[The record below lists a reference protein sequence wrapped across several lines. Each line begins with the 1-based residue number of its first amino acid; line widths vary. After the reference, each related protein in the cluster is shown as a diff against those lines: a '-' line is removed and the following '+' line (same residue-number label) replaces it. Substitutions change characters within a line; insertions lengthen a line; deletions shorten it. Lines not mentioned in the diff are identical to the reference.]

1 MQEKCILFDL
11 DGTLT
16 DPFRGIT
23 RSVQYSL
30 EKFGI
35 HAVLEEL
42 KCFIGPPLI
51 DSYEKYF
58 DFSEEQAK
66 LAVGYYRELYN
77 DGGAKFDNRVYDGI
91 PEMLGKL
98 RNSGK
103 KIILATS
110 KPLIF
115 AEQILEHFGLQKY
128 FDRCF
133 GCELDGRRTRKDEV
147 IEYAVEQY
155 EINKNDAVM
164 VGDREQD
171 VIGAHKNGIKCIGV
185 RWGYAEENELEEY
198 GADWIVSTIEELERI
213 LLA

>member
-35 HAVLEEL
+35 HAGLEEL

-66 LAVGYYRELYN
+66 LAVGYYRNSTMMAEQNLTTGFMTEYPKCLEN
-77 DGGAKFDNRVYDGI
+77 CGI
-91 PEMLGKL
+91 PE
-98 RNSGK
+98 
-103 KIILATS
+103 
-110 KPLIF
+110 
-115 AEQILEHFGLQKY
+115 
-128 FDRCF
+128 
-133 GCELDGRRTRKDEV
+133 RR
-147 IEYAVEQY
+147 
-155 EINKNDAVM
+155 
-164 VGDREQD
+164 
-171 VIGAHKNGIKCIGV
+171 
-185 RWGYAEENELEEY
+185 
-198 GADWIVSTIEELERI
+198 
-213 LLA
+213 

>member
-1 MQEKCILFDL
+1 MTELSPTRFEEL
-11 DGTLT
+11 
-16 DPFRGIT
+16 RGRYSI
-23 RSVQYSL
+23 RLKSSVYTP
-30 EKFGI
+30 K
-35 HAVLEEL
+35 LEEL

-58 DFSEEQAK
+58 DFSEGQAK

-115 AEQILEHFGLQKY
+115 AEQILKHFRLQKY

-147 IEYAVEQY
+147 IEYAVEQCG
-155 EINKNDAVM
+155 IDKNNAVM

-185 RWGYAEENELEEY
+185 RWGYAEENELEES

>member
-35 HAVLEEL
+35 HAELEEL

-77 DGGAKFDNRVYDGI
+77 DGGAKLTTGFMMEYPKCLENCGI
-91 PEMLGKL
+91 PE
-98 RNSGK
+98 
-103 KIILATS
+103 
-110 KPLIF
+110 
-115 AEQILEHFGLQKY
+115 
-128 FDRCF
+128 
-133 GCELDGRRTRKDEV
+133 RR
-147 IEYAVEQY
+147 
-155 EINKNDAVM
+155 
-164 VGDREQD
+164 
-171 VIGAHKNGIKCIGV
+171 
-185 RWGYAEENELEEY
+185 
-198 GADWIVSTIEELERI
+198 
-213 LLA
+213 

>member
-35 HAVLEEL
+35 HAELEEL

-91 PEMLGKL
+91 
-98 RNSGK
+98 
-103 KIILATS
+103 
-110 KPLIF
+110 
-115 AEQILEHFGLQKY
+115 
-128 FDRCF
+128 
-133 GCELDGRRTRKDEV
+133 RRQYGSVARR
-147 IEYAVEQY
+147 AVFHVE
-155 EINKNDAVM
+155 AV
-164 VGDREQD
+164 R
-171 VIGAHKNGIKCIGV
+171 A
-185 RWGYAEENELEEY
+185 
-198 GADWIVSTIEELERI
+198 
-213 LLA
+213 

>member
-35 HAVLEEL
+35 HSELEEL

-51 DSYEKYF
+51 DSYVKYF
-58 DFSEEQAK
+58 GFTEEQAK
-66 LAVGYYRELYN
+66 LAVRYYRELYN
-77 DGGAKFDNRVYDGI
+77 DGEAKFDNRVYDGI
-91 PEMLGKL
+91 PEMLGKI
-98 RNSGK
+98 RDHGK
-103 KIILATS
+103 EVILATS
-110 KPLIF
+110 KPLVF

-147 IEYAVEQY
+147 IEYAVKMHN
-155 EINKNDAVM
+155 IDVNDAVM

-171 VIGAHKNGIKCIGV
+171 VNGAHKNGIKCIGV
-185 RWGYAEENELEEY
+185 RWGYAEKNELEAC
-198 GADWIVSTIEELERI
+198 GTDLIASSIDELERI